1 MRIGA
6 FEVEEPIPE
15 LNDPYLFAIL
25 RPWIDVNNVGSL
37 VLNELETQY
46 GAKELARLAKPGHFF
61 DFTRYR
67 PTLYYEEGI
76 RRVSIPNMTLRYAKR
91 EGGNDL
97 LFLHL
102 LEPHALSEVY
112 VDSVLRLLKTLKV
125 KKYILLGSMY
135 DAVPHTRPL
144 IINGGAIGRETQLDL
159 KKSEAQPSY
168 YQGPTSITTLITQRA
183 PEFGTE
189 TIWFI
194 VSLPQYVIL
203 EEDYLGKVR
212 LMEILNLL
220 YNIPID
226 KKDFE
231 KATEQRNIINQ
242 KVEKTPELKNILP
255 QLETL
260 YEVRIKREQGEKRPK
275 LSPEIEEILWKIMG
289 KDIGKA

>member
-1 MRIGA
+1 VRIGA
-6 FEVEEPIPE
+6 FEVKEPVPE
-15 LNDPYLFAIL
+15 LNEPYVFATL

-37 VLNELETQY
+37 VLKELEAQY

-76 RRVSIPNMTLRYAKR
+76 RRVSIPNMTLRHAKR

-112 VDSVLRLLKTLKV
+112 VDSVLRLLKALKV

-135 DAVPHTRPL
+135 DVVPHTRPL
-144 IINGGAIGRETQLDL
+144 IINGGAIGKETQQDL
-159 KKSEAQPSY
+159 KKSEALLSH

-183 PEFGTE
+183 PELGVE

-194 VSLPQYVIL
+194 VSLPQYVVL
-203 EEDYLGKVR
+203 EEDYIGKVR

-220 YNIPID
+220 YNIPIN

-231 KATEQRNIINQ
+231 RALEQRSLISQ
-242 KVEKTPELKNILP
+242 KVERTPELKNLLA
-255 QLETL
+255 QLETM
-260 YEVRIKREQGEKRPK
+260 YEVRIKTKEGERIPK
-275 LSPEIEEILWKIMG
+275 LSSEIEEILWKITG
-289 KDIGKA
+289 KDLGKA

>member
-6 FEVEEPIPE
+6 FEVKEPIPE
-15 LNDPYLFAIL
+15 LNEPYLFAIL

-46 GAKELARLAKPGHFF
+46 GAMELARLAKPGHFF

-76 RRVSIPNMTLRYAKR
+76 RRLSIPNMTLRYAKR
-91 EGGNDL
+91 GGENDL
-97 LFLHL
+97 LFFHL

-135 DAVPHTRPL
+135 DVVPHTRPL
-144 IINGGAIGRETQLDL
+144 IINGGAIGRETQQDL
-159 KKSEAQPSY
+159 KRSEAQPSH

-183 PEFGTE
+183 AEFDIE

-194 VSLPQYVIL
+194 VSLPQYVVL
-203 EEDYLGKVR
+203 EEDYIGKVR

-220 YNIPID
+220 YNIPVNQ
-226 KKDFE
+226 KDFE
-231 KATEQRNIINQ
+231 KALEQRSLISQ
-242 KVEKTPELKNILP
+242 KVERTPELKNLLP
-255 QLETL
+255 QLETM
-260 YEVRIKREQGEKRPK
+260 YEVRTNTKEGERRPQ
-275 LSPEIEEILWKIMG
+275 LSSEIEGILWKITG
-289 KDIGKA
+289 KDLGKA